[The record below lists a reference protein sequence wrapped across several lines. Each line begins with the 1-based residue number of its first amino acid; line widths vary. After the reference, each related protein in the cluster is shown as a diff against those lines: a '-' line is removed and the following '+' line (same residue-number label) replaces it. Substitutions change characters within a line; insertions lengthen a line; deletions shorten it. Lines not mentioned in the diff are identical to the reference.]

1 MAKPSDWNDPVQRKA
16 TNRFGPQPLP
26 TVAGHFLIALDN
38 CIRRADVRS
47 IIGQWSFNNEIPR
60 QHQGGNMPTLQAPKQ
75 IVFIVSLLI
84 AIAAW
89 LTVFF
94 GFPYLG
100 QHPSVLLT
108 LAYIILAVGCFL

>member
-1 MAKPSDWNDPVQRKA
+1 
-16 TNRFGPQPLP
+16 
-26 TVAGHFLIALDN
+26 
-38 CIRRADVRS
+38 
-47 IIGQWSFNNEIPR
+47 
-60 QHQGGNMPTLQAPKQ
+60 MPTLQAPKQ